1 MKPTTSKEAK
11 MFLERSIENFE
22 IALQNRVSSPL
33 IEMANESMFK
43 ALKLFSTLSMMETL
57 KKMFE
62 ELEELEASA
71 PSENEKH

>member
-22 IALQNRVSSPL
+22 SALQNRVPSPL